1 MDGDAWVAVGGV
13 TGIVAAVA
21 AVIGLIYQAAGHRG
35 SGRRVRV
42 RSTYYIPVYGPPG
55 APQFK
60 NDDAVAIQVT
70 NRGGA
75 PVSVTNYGV
84 RVRQRPWPLPAGGKN
99 LFVVQR
105 PAWAQSL
112 PATLQPGGPPLDTL
126 VPVAELRRVHDQE
139 GVPFRRMR
147 GWVDLGDGRR
157 VRSENTVPLK

>member
-70 NRGGA
+70 NRGG
-75 PVSVTNYGV
+75 VSLASVM
-84 RVRQRPWPLPAGGKN
+84 
-99 LFVVQR
+99 
-105 PAWAQSL
+105 
-112 PATLQPGGPPLDTL
+112 GPPRCHEHGTTW
-126 VPVAELRRVHDQE
+126 RC
-139 GVPFRRMR
+139 
-147 GWVDLGDGRR
+147 
-157 VRSENTVPLK
+157 